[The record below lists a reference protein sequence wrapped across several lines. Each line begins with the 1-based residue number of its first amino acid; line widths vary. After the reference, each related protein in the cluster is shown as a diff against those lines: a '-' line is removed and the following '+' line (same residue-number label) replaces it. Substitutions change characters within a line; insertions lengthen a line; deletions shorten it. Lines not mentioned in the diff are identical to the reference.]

1 MRLIVQG
8 EVQPAGGMIGLGVEK
23 IEWPQP
29 VLPGDTLR
37 AVSEIIEL
45 RPSRSRPDR
54 GLVKIRTTT
63 FNQRDESVQVMTSLQ
78 IVLRRP
84 AENPNP

>member
-1 MRLIVQG
+1 MV
-8 EVQPAGGMIGLGVEK
+8 GLGVEK

-37 AVSEIIEL
+37 AVSEIVEL
-45 RPSRSRPDR
+45 RLSRSKPDR
-54 GLVKIRTTT
+54 GFARIRTTT
-63 FNQRDESVQVMTSLQ
+63 FNQRDEPVQVMTSLQ

-84 AENPNP
+84 AADT